1 MGLTDIM
8 TTDLPAVSPQD
19 NLCDVARQ
27 MRGRGVKAL
36 PVCEQDELVG
46 IITDWDLAM
55 ALAESSSPSDA
66 TAADRMTSDV
76 VTAGPATSFSEALAL
91 MGRHQIHHL
100 IVAEEGRFAG
110 MLHMDVEWQEVDGL
124 VEAPMATFAGKI

>member
-27 MRGRGVKAL
+27 MKGRGVKAL
-36 PVCEQDELVG
+36 PVCDRDELVG

-55 ALAESSSPSDA
+55 ALADDSSPSAA
-66 TAADRMTSDV
+66 TASDHMTPDV
-76 VTAGPATSFSEALAL
+76 VTAGPTTSFSEALAM
-91 MGRHQIHHL
+91 MGQHQIHHL
-100 IVAEEGRFAG
+100 IVAEQGRFAG

-124 VEAPMATFAGKI
+124 VEAPMATFAGRI